1 MADEA
6 DIAQDY
12 AERLI
17 ADGLARVNRTIPVG
31 VPGECEYCGNDS
43 PRLIGRACA
52 PCRTLYKLP

>member
-17 ADGLARVNRTIPVG
+17 ADGLARVPRTIPVG
-31 VPGECEYCGNDS
+31 VAGECEHCGNDS
-43 PRLIGRACA
+43 PRLIGGACA
-52 PCRTLYKLP
+52 PCRMRHKLP